1 MTFAVAGQIMMSGKA
16 VIRPLTV
23 TTNGIYTAPSSI
35 DGYSPVSVSVPD
47 RYDEGHQEGYNEG
60 HQEGYDEGYTD
71 GDKAGRTAQKEI
83 CDKEK
88 VILIDRITELEEK
101 QGYTFPE
108 GTDYDSI
115 HSFVGADTV
124 IDKTIGYGVGTI
136 TVASP
141 SDPTREDVW
150 VIVVDSTGKEITKIH
165 GTNAPVEIDWR
176 VDSIYVHST
185 GYVDTTWSY
194 KDGDTRKTV
203 EYTYYSVYLDGFG
216 SSGHEITVRNGA

>member
-1 MTFAVAGQIMMSGKA
+1 MSFIAGYLLGLEEGGKNPVLQSIA
-16 VIRPLTV
+16 ITQY
-23 TTNGIYTAPSSI
+23 GDYEIKAPEGV
-35 DGYSPVSVSVPD
+35 DGYNPIHVNLKD
-47 RYDEGHQEGYNEG
+47 RYDEGHQD
-60 HQEGYDEGYTD
+60 GYDEGYAD
-71 GDKAGRTAQKEI
+71 GDKAGRDAQKEI

-136 TVASP
+136 TVADP
-141 SDPTREDVW
+141 SDPTREAVW

-165 GTNAPVEIDWR
+165 GTNAPVETDWR

-216 SSGHEITVRNGA
+216 SSGHEITVRTGA

>member
-1 MTFAVAGQIMMSGKA
+1 MSFIAGYLLGLEEGGKKPVLQSIA
-16 VIRPLTV
+16 ITQY
-23 TTNGIYTAPSSI
+23 GDYEIKAPEGV
-35 DGYSPVSVSVPD
+35 DGYNPIHVNLKD
-47 RYDEGHQEGYNEG
+47 RYDEGHQEGY
-60 HQEGYDEGYTD
+60 DEGYAD
-71 GDKAGRTAQKEI
+71 GDKAGRAAQKEI

-124 IDKTIGYGVGTI
+124 IDKTIGYGVGVITI
-136 TVASP
+136 ADP
-141 SDPTREDVW
+141 SDPTRENVW
-150 VIVVDSTGKEITKIH
+150 VNVVDSTGKEITKIH
-165 GTNAPVEIDWR
+165 GTNAPVETDWR

>member
-136 TVASP
+136 TYADP
-141 SDPTREDVW
+141 SDPTRQNVA
-150 VIVVDSTGKEITKIH
+150 VNVVDSTGKKKTGIY
-165 GTNAPVEIDWR
+165 GVNGPVKDDWR
-176 VDSIYVHST
+176 VESVYVHST
-185 GYVDTTWSY
+185 GHVDMTFSY
-194 KDGDTRKTV
+194 KDGDARRTV
-203 EYTYYSVYLDGFG
+203 EYNGFSVYLVGFG
-216 SSGHEITVRNGA
+216 SSGNEITVRNGA